1 MKRKQV
7 IEEWHKSH
15 LENAEIIFRDVRIKL
30 SHSNRTELA
39 SVIGKSKLH
48 GLFALTK
55 NNVRYVHR
63 SYGTDILQY
72 TWY

>member
-1 MKRKQV
+1 MGRKLD
-7 IEEWHKSH
+7 IEEWHKRH
-15 LENAEIIFRDVRIKL
+15 LENAEIILENVRIRL

-39 SVIGKSKLH
+39 SVIGKSKMY
-48 GLFALTK
+48 GIFALTK

-63 SYGTDILQY
+63 TNGTDILQY